1 MILFF
6 IFIYFI
12 IYDDAVWLPYFECGR
27 TAENNFNQWLVHSKN
42 SPPPVLDRSSLGV
55 YILNLLR
62 QFTLIKFV
70 FLIIWP
76 ATANAVFYHVI
87 MLLLFIFWMYTKFL
101 EWNKK

>member
-1 MILFF
+1 MMTLFGCHILN
-6 IFIYFI
+6 
-12 IYDDAVWLPYFECGR
+12 AGER
-27 TAENNFNQWLVHSKN
+27 AENNFNQWLVHSKN
-42 SPPPVLDRSSLGV
+42 SPPVLDRSSLGV

-87 MLLLFIFWMYTKFL
+87 MLLLFISECTRSF
-101 EWNKK
+101 